1 MWDYSEKVKDHFF
14 HPRNAKIVEGANA
27 VGDVGSIVCGDA
39 LRLMLKINPDT
50 EVIEDAGFQ
59 TFGCGSAIAS
69 SSALTEMIKGLK
81 LEDALKITN
90 KDIADYLDGLPP
102 EKMHCSVMG
111 REALDAAAAN
121 YRGESYESAHADSPL
136 VCKCFGVDEARIIRA
151 IRENHLTTVQDVTNY
166 TKAGGACGS
175 CHEKIEEIIERT
187 LKEMANDAESS
198 AEKDRSAGAAPAPQA
213 APEPELS
220 QAERIKAEADREI
233 QALEEQMRRIR
244 EESQAKIAR
253 VQEEARQRDEKLRQE
268 KEENLRKAREAE
280 INAQDEG
287 PVNEAVPFYG
297 EVVRVINDM
306 KVALAQD
313 GGSVDLVKVTSEK
326 VYVELAG
333 SCVGC
338 MMTDMTLSWIQQQI
352 MEAVGHYVQV
362 INIAAPQALY
372 PEELEE

>member
-14 HPRNAKIVEGANA
+14 HPRNAKVVENANA

-39 LRLMLKINPDT
+39 LRLMLKVNPET

-69 SSALTEMIKGLK
+69 SSALTEMIIGKK

-90 KDIADYLDGLPP
+90 QDIANYLDGLPA

-121 YRGESYESAHADSPL
+121 YRGEEYTKDHVDSPL
-136 VCKCFGVDEARIIRA
+136 VCKCFGVDEAHIVKA

-187 LKEMANDAESS
+187 LKEMANDAESGDEKKAALAS
-198 AEKDRSAGAAPAPQA
+198 ENKPAEKR
-213 APEPELS
+213 ELS
-220 QAERIKAEADREI
+220 PTEKIQAEAEARIKA
-233 QALEEQMRRIR
+233 LEEEARRIK
-244 EESQAKIAR
+244 EETEAKIAEAQR
-253 VQEEARQRDEKLRQE
+253 EAREREEKIRAA
-268 KEENLRKAREAE
+268 KEAE
-280 INAQDEG
+280 IAYARKAAEAAKAEEEYDG
-287 PVNEAVPFYG
+287 PVNEAISFYPD
-297 EVVRVINDM
+297 VVKVIDSM
-306 KVALAQD
+306 KAALAND
-313 GGSVDLVKVTSEK
+313 GGSVTLKRLTPDRVE
-326 VYVELAG
+326 VELTG

-352 MEAVGHYVQV
+352 MDAIGKYIQVVNVGTVEH
-362 INIAAPQALY
+362 NH
-372 PEELEE
+372 

>member
-14 HPRNAKIVEGANA
+14 HPRNAKIVEVANA

-39 LRLMLKINPDT
+39 LRLMLKINPET

-69 SSALTEMIKGLK
+69 SSALTEMIKGMK

-136 VCKCFGVDEARIIRA
+136 VCKCFGVDEAHIVRA

-187 LKEMANDAESS
+187 LREMANDEAAS
-198 AEKDRSAGAAPAPQA
+198 AEKDRSRTGEASEKAV
-213 APEPELS
+213 PETPRELS
-220 QAERIKAEADREI
+220 AAERIKAEADAEI
-233 QALEEQMRRIR
+233 RALEEQMQRVR
-244 EESQAKIAR
+244 EEAQAKIAR
-253 VQEEARQRDEKLRQE
+253 AQEEARRRDEQLRAA
-268 KEENLRKAREAE
+268 KEEELRKAAE
-280 INAQDEG
+280 VSETADEG
-287 PVNEAVPFYG
+287 PVNEDVPFYA

-313 GGSVDLVKVTSEK
+313 GGSVELKKVTSEK
-326 VYVELAG
+326 VYVELSG

-362 INIAAPQALY
+362 INTAAPAPLF
-372 PEELEE
+372 PE

>member
-39 LRLMLKINPDT
+39 LRLMLKINPAT

-69 SSALTEMIKGLK
+69 SSALTEMIKGMK

-136 VCKCFGVDEARIIRA
+136 VCKCFGVDEAHIVRA
-151 IRENHLTTVQDVTNY
+151 VRENHLTSVQDVTNY

-187 LKEMANDAESS
+187 LREMANDEAAA
-198 AEKDRSAGAAPAPQA
+198 AEKDRNGAETEKAAGATGR
-213 APEPELS
+213 ELS
-220 QAERIKAEADREI
+220 PAEKIKAEADAEI
-233 QALEEQMRRIR
+233 RALEEQMRRVR
-244 EESQAKIAR
+244 EEAQAKIAR
-253 VQEEARQRDEKLRQE
+253 AQEEARLRDEQLRAE
-268 KEENLRKAREAE
+268 KEEILRKA
-280 INAQDEG
+280 AQDSDTADEG
-287 PVNEAVPFYG
+287 PINEEVPFYA
-297 EVVRVINDM
+297 EVVRVVNDM
-306 KVALAQD
+306 KTALAQD
-313 GGSVDLVKVTSEK
+313 GGSVELKKVTSEK
-326 VYVELAG
+326 VYVELSG

-352 MEAVGHYVQV
+352 MEAVGQYVQV
-362 INIAAPQALY
+362 INTAASAQLF
-372 PEELEE
+372 PE